1 MNFKGIPSLQNYGTI
16 KESEAFTK
24 NQIPYKMNRVYRV
37 LKRNVRNVRFLRHIP
52 VSQGWP
58 PQDQLAQQGR
68 APFPT
73 LQPPYSTMRRRDYSY
88 FLELVIN
95 TALQFIRCNNCYFK
109 PISVLGG
116 TSLGKH
122 FLFICKHST
131 LYYRSSI
138 VILHIMR
145 FPAFNI
151 CKTSCMIRSPTCRK
165 RRKKLAHN
173 KLHVLS

>member
-1 MNFKGIPSLQNYGTI
+1 MNFKGIPSLQNYVTI

-122 FLFICKHST
+122 FLFMQT
-131 LYYRSSI
+131 LYTVLPQFHSNFAHHALSCFQY
-138 VILHIMR
+138 LQNIMHDQIS
-145 FPAFNI
+145 NLQK
-151 CKTSCMIRSPTCRK
+151 KTEKIGT
-165 RRKKLAHN
+165 
-173 KLHVLS
+173 